1 MFFNVTQFR
10 FIIRK
15 LECAKT
21 FSDGWVG
28 WFIRRDSNGYQL
40 PGSRIFRKNYF
51 GDFFIRYGSF
61 SPFPEDF
68 LKPLILL
75 GTHTAQLLPSQFR
88 NLSLRRNILMWTVLE
103 EVLNCLDKI
112 GPFHVYLQPG
122 WIKGQQIDI
131 RVKGP
136 EDGYRGW
143 IADNQAAD

>member
-15 LECAKT
+15 LGCAKT

-40 PGSRIFRKNYF
+40 PGVPDFPKKLFRRFLYPLRLIFT
-51 GDFFIRYGSF
+51 
-61 SPFPEDF
+61 FPGGF

-75 GTHTAQLLPSQFR
+75 GTHTAQLVPSQFR

-112 GPFHVYLQPG
+112 GPFYVYLQPG
-122 WIKGQQIDI
+122 WIKGQQMDI